1 MQVFSQKTNIKEW
14 KFDSN
19 SFTSCKNGWV
29 GVWISQAGASS
40 ESVIVKVWK
49 GESLKVWYKLRE
61 RQVGYLVF
69 GFPKVS
75 MQFTAWTGDSID
87 FSSPIS
93 RKPLHNR
100 DLSRK
105 FMSQNK
111 EDYRNMYML
120 TKSKKYAKSVP
131 YLQKE
136 LPDNCLSDFFHF
148 LLKKGLTTKSSF
160 AVGSENQSLP
170 HHYLGPSDPPLTCCS

>member
-1 MQVFSQKTNIKEW
+1 MRKAS
-14 KFDSN
+14 
-19 SFTSCKNGWV
+19 
-29 GVWISQAGASS
+29 WISGIWIPQGRACSS
-40 ESVIVKVWK
+40 QRGPEIVST
-49 GESLKVWYKLRE
+49 SLLLSQE
-61 RQVGYLVF
+61 N
-69 GFPKVS
+69 
-75 MQFTAWTGDSID
+75 
-87 FSSPIS
+87 
-93 RKPLHNR
+93 HNR

-111 EDYRNMYML
+111 ENYGNMYML

-160 AVGSENQSLP
+160 AAGSENQSLP